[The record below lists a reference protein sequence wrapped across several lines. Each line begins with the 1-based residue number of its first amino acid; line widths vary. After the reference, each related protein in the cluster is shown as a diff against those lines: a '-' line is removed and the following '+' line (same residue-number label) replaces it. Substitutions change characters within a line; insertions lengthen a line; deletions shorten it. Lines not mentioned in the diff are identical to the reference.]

1 MLTKEAG
8 KMGISVDVVMF
19 NAATSAF
26 EAVSKWQMIFQL
38 GREMVFR
45 HLFLDSTT
53 CNAAAS
59 ACEKSGKWAQTL
71 WLLHRSHL
79 HGRPEPD
86 IFTFASAVGACNP
99 CCNWRRVL
107 ILIVDACQG
116 RLQPNAILHEKIL
129 DILWERGKLLQMQGF
144 ISQMKTICSQVL
156 LPASHSGACDL
167 LAGVD

>member
-19 NAATSAF
+19 NTAISAF

-86 IFTFASAVGACNP
+86 IVTFASAVGACNP

-107 ILIVDACQG
+107 ILIADACQG

-156 LPASHSGACDL
+156 LPASH
-167 LAGVD
+167 